1 MSANTPSS
9 APVPALATIP
19 FPRPSRVEVVALEET
34 IRYLKRVGIQSAT
47 LLLLDQRADALV
59 ILETLRGGATS
70 CASFCEQVLE
80 LHRLHREL
88 SGLGL
93 VPSAEDEP
101 RSPDLVAL

>member
-1 MSANTPSS
+1 MSASNPSP
-9 APVPALATIP
+9 ATVPALATIP
-19 FPRPSRVEVVALEET
+19 FPRPSRVEAAALEET

-47 LLLLDQRADALV
+47 LLMLDQRADAQV
-59 ILETLRGGATS
+59 ILEALRGGATS

-88 SGLGL
+88 TGLGL
-93 VPSAEDEP
+93 VPAGEEEP

>member
-1 MSANTPSS
+1 MSASNPSPAS
-9 APVPALATIP
+9 VPALATIP
-19 FPRPSRVEVVALEET
+19 FPRPSRVEAVAMEET

-47 LLLLDQRADALV
+47 LLMLEQRPDTQV
-59 ILETLRGGATS
+59 ILEALRGGATS

-93 VPSAEDEP
+93 APAGDDEP